1 MVGRVEGRKLVPYA
15 DRNAIDFGREYNPS
29 SPVLGFVADPVD
41 LFFLHVQGSGTLIF
55 DDGCRIRAGYALT
68 NGRPYR
74 SIGKLLIDEG
84 LVPREQMSMQAIRA
98 YLSEHPEDLE
108 RVLSYNPS
116 YVFFRPLAAVDGPLG
131 CYGVPVTAG
140 RSIATD
146 RGLFPA
152 PVVAWIEGTIPD
164 VEGAREPF
172 ARFAVNQDTGGA
184 IQGPGRVDLFIGAGE
199 TAGEIAGR
207 MQDEGRLYLLLPRS
221 I

>member
-1 MVGRVEGRKLVPYA
+1 
-15 DRNAIDFGREYNPS
+15 
-29 SPVLGFVADPVD
+29 
-41 LFFLHVQGSGTLIF
+41 
-55 DDGCRIRAGYALT
+55 
-68 NGRPYR
+68 
-74 SIGKLLIDEG
+74 
-84 LVPREQMSMQAIRA
+84 MSMQAIRA
-98 YLSEHPEDLE
+98 YLAEHPEELE

-116 YVFFRPLAAVDGPLG
+116 YVFFRPLAAADGPLG

-146 RGLFPA
+146 RGLFQA

-164 VEGAREPF
+164 AGGAREPF

-184 IQGPGRVDLFIGAGE
+184 IKGPGRVDLFIGAGDA
-199 TAGEIAGR
+199 AGEIAGR